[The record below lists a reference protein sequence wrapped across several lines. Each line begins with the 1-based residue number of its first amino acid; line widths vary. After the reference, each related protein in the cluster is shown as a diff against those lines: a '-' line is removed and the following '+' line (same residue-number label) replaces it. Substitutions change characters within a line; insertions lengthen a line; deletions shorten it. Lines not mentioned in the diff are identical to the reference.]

1 MISEGTFHL
10 KITGTLS
17 WIIAQYY
24 NIIINKHPNII
35 NTQMSSSAWKFLN
48 RIDRIQYLGKT
59 KQNKTWHFLQTLFL
73 PIYPRLQNN
82 RVLILIEKLSI
93 VMELYLQQIMESILH
108 FQPEKNATGL
118 GSTEQN
124 KNDFFRGL
132 SLTCQTIKNHIS
144 HIGEKIHLFQ

>member
-1 MISEGTFHL
+1 
-10 KITGTLS
+10 
-17 WIIAQYY
+17 
-24 NIIINKHPNII
+24 
-35 NTQMSSSAWKFLN
+35 
-48 RIDRIQYLGKT
+48 
-59 KQNKTWHFLQTLFL
+59 
-73 PIYPRLQNN
+73 
-82 RVLILIEKLSI
+82 
-93 VMELYLQQIMESILH
+93 MESILH